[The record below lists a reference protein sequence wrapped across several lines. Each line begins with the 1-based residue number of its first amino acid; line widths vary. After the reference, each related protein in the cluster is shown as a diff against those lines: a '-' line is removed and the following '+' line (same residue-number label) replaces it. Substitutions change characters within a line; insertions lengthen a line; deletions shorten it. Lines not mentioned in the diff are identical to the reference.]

1 MDDAFDTLDGDR
13 RGYVRCRLDRRQ
25 WRTDLRMVTTVSRSD
40 APVYTF
46 ASFEVE
52 GGTPER
58 SGSRHAALDRRRDR
72 RVRA

>member
-1 MDDAFDTLDGDR
+1 MMRSTRSSKPWRGRWTGAASFDGDR

-25 WRTDLRMVTTVSRSD
+25 WWTDLRMVTTVSRSD

-52 GGTPER
+52 DGTP
-58 SGSRHAALDRRRDR
+58 GAV
-72 RVRA
+72 RV